1 MAVTRIKNN
10 QVADGVLTGGKLVD
24 LSITAGKLEN
34 DLSYGS
40 NLTVSGN
47 LTVNG
52 ATNTVSTTNT
62 TVEDAVMVLNSE
74 VTGTGSARDMGIYGE
89 YGDDTSVFMGYD
101 ASESEFAFVETAS
114 AGTAMT
120 ITPSDYA
127 NLHAG
132 GITADD
138 TITGGTLTDGTAT
151 ITSGAIASVTTIGAS
166 GTITGGTLTD
176 GTATITSGA
185 IASVTTIGA
194 SGAITGG
201 SLTDGTATL
210 TSGALTGA
218 TNITGSGTL
227 TGGTLTDGTFSV
239 TSGAITGATSVA
251 MGGALSGATT
261 IGASGLATVGS
272 LTDGTATLS
281 SGALS
286 GVTTLGTTGEATLA
300 SATVSD
306 LTATRVT
313 FAGTSGAL
321 TDDADLT
328 YTTASNTLAAGNIST
343 GGTMTATGAVTGG
356 SLTDGTATLDSGA
369 LSGVTTLGTSGEA
382 TLASAIVSDLT
393 ATRVTFAGTSGALV
407 DDADLTYTTASN
419 TLAAGNISTG
429 GTMTATGAVTGGTIT
444 DGTATITSGAIASV
458 TTIGASGAI
467 TGGSLTT
474 AGTLNAD
481 GTTTLADLTI
491 DASST
496 IDMGANKIT
505 NVATPVATGDA
516 TTKGY
521 VDGLLSSGFTVS
533 DSEDTPNTST
543 ISSGDTLTFAGT
555 ANEIDVIVGSDSVT
569 LSLPDDVTIGNDL
582 TVDGDLTVNGTT
594 TTVNSTVTTV
604 ADPIFQVGRGADN
617 AALASDDAKDRGMSM
632 YYYEGSEK
640 IAFMGFDTT
649 NNDFRYYSDASITG
663 EVVSGTLGAAVF
675 GKVTADNIDI
685 DASTITSNNTNGNL
699 NLAANGTGKVTV
711 PTGNELVVSDL
722 DDAAIIFSSSGE
734 LTTNSN
740 LGWDGSTLAVTG
752 AATIST
758 TLGVTG
764 ESTLASAT
772 VSDLTS
778 GRVVLAGTSGALEDN
793 SNLTF
798 NGSTLAVT
806 GAATISTTLGVT
818 GAVTGGSLTD
828 GTATLDSGALSGVTT
843 LGTSGEATLA
853 SAIVSDLTATRV
865 TFAGTSGALVDDA
878 DLTYTTAS
886 NTLAAGN
893 ISTAGTAT
901 VGSLTDGTATLT
913 SGALTGATNITGS
926 GTITGGTVTDGTFSV
941 TSGAVTGAT
950 TITASGLASLDGG
963 IDVDGAFTVA
973 DSTGNIATS
982 GKLDVTGAVTGGS
995 LTDGTATLS
1004 SGALSGATT
1013 GSFSGTVTAGAFNDG
1028 AATYDAGTITNGVAA
1043 TFSGTA
1049 TVGTLTDGTATLSS
1063 GALSAVTTLG
1073 TSGEAT
1079 LASAIVSDLTDN
1091 RITIAGTSGAL
1102 EDDANLTW
1110 NGTTMLVGGATATTD
1125 VTFKVNTTD
1134 AAMLP
1139 VGTNAQRPTTGVV
1152 GMLRFNTTSDSLEQ
1166 YAATGWEAVGALVFT
1181 VIASQTFDGDDST
1194 VAFTLSETQT
1204 TASCIVSINGVVQL
1218 PTTAYAVSST
1228 TLTFTEAPA
1237 TGDKIEVRKITT
1249 TTTITNLESGGGE
1262 TSVTTGSSAVDIKGD
1277 VLPTVDATYDL
1288 GSASKKWA
1296 EVHAGTITGGTLTD
1310 GTATITSGAIAS
1322 VTTIGASGAITGG
1335 TITDGTFSVTS
1346 GAVTGATTLA
1356 MGGAL
1361 SGVTTLAA
1369 SGVVTLSDTTTSTSS
1384 TTGALKVAGGAGVA
1398 ENLNV
1403 GGNVIVTGN
1412 LTVSGTQTTV
1422 NSATLDVT
1430 DKNITIADGAADSAA
1445 ADGAGLTVDGASAT
1459 FTYTHSGT
1467 KWNMNKNLDLG
1478 ANNFITSGEFQGTA
1492 TSAQYADL
1500 AEKYEAD
1507 ADYAPGTV
1515 VHFGGDKEVAECDVD
1530 HCTRVAGVVST
1541 APAYRMNDGLE
1552 AEHTAMVALQGRVP
1566 CKVTGPVA
1574 KGDMMVSAG
1583 NGMARAEANPTYGAV
1598 IGKALENWEGGE
1610 GVIEVVVK

>member
-10 QVADGVLTGGKLVD
+10 QVTDATLTGGKLVNNTV
-24 LSITAGKLEN
+24 TAGKLEN
-34 DLSYGS
+34 DLTYGS

-74 VTGTGSARDMGIYGE
+74 VTGTGSTRDMGIYGE

-127 NLHAG
+127 DLHAG

-138 TITGGTLTDGTAT
+138 
-151 ITSGAIASVTTIGAS
+151 
-166 GTITGGTLTD
+166 TITGGTLTD

-210 TSGALTGA
+210 DSGSLTSAV
-218 TNITGSGTL
+218 NVTGSGTL

-272 LTDGTATLS
+272 LTDGTATLDG
-281 SGALS
+281 GALS
-286 GVTTLGTTGEATLA
+286 GVTTLGTT
-300 SATVSD
+300 
-306 LTATRVT
+306 
-313 FAGTSGAL
+313 
-321 TDDADLT
+321 
-328 YTTASNTLAAGNIST
+328 
-343 GGTMTATGAVTGG
+343 
-356 SLTDGTATLDSGA
+356 
-369 LSGVTTLGTSGEA
+369 GEA

-419 TLAAGNISTG
+419 TLAAGNISSA
-429 GTMTATGAVTGGTIT
+429 GTVTGGTIT

-467 TGGSLTT
+467 TGGTLTDGTATITSGAIASVTTIGASGEIEGGSFTT
-474 AGTLNAD
+474 AGALNAD
-481 GTTTLADLTI
+481 GATTLADLTI

-505 NVATPVATGDA
+505 NVATPVATGDGA
-516 TTKGY
+516 TKGY

-543 ISSGDTLTFAGT
+543 ISQGDTLTFAGT
-555 ANEIDVIVGSDSVT
+555 ANEINVIVGSDSVT
-569 LSLPDDVTIGNDL
+569 LSLPDDVTIGRDL
-582 TVDGDLTVNGTT
+582 EVNGNLVVNGTT

-617 AALASDDAKDRGMSM
+617 AALESDDAKDRGMSM

-663 EVVSGTLGAAVF
+663 EVVSGTLGPAVF

-685 DASTITSNNTNGNL
+685 DASTITSNNTNGAL

-711 PTGNELVVSDL
+711 PTGNELVVTDL
-722 DDAAIIFSSSGE
+722 DDTAVIFSNSGE
-734 LTTNSN
+734 LTSDTNFT
-740 LGWDGSTLAVTG
+740 WDGSTLAVTG
-752 AATIST
+752 AATFST

-764 ESTLASAT
+764 TAT
-772 VSDLTS
+772 V
-778 GRVVLAGTSGALEDN
+778 GT
-793 SNLTF
+793 
-798 NGSTLAVT
+798 
-806 GAATISTTLGVT
+806 
-818 GAVTGGSLTD
+818 LTD
-828 GTATLDSGALSGVTT
+828 GTATLTSGALSGVTT

-865 TFAGTSGALVDDA
+865 TFAGTSGALTDDA

-886 NTLAAGN
+886 NTLTAGN
-893 ISTAGTAT
+893 ISSAGT
-901 VGSLTDGTATLT
+901 V
-913 SGALTGATNITGS
+913 
-926 GTITGGTVTDGTFSV
+926 
-941 TSGAVTGAT
+941 
-950 TITASGLASLDGG
+950 
-963 IDVDGAFTVA
+963 
-973 DSTGNIATS
+973 
-982 GKLDVTGAVTGGS
+982 
-995 LTDGTATLS
+995 
-1004 SGALSGATT
+1004 
-1013 GSFSGTVTAGAFNDG
+1013 
-1028 AATYDAGTITNGVAA
+1028 
-1043 TFSGTA
+1043 
-1049 TVGTLTDGTATLSS
+1049 
-1063 GALSAVTTLG
+1063 
-1073 TSGEAT
+1073 
-1079 LASAIVSDLTDN
+1079 
-1091 RITIAGTSGAL
+1091 
-1102 EDDANLTW
+1102 
-1110 NGTTMLVGGATATTD
+1110 
-1125 VTFKVNTTD
+1125 
-1134 AAMLP
+1134 
-1139 VGTNAQRPTTGVV
+1139 
-1152 GMLRFNTTSDSLEQ
+1152 
-1166 YAATGWEAVGALVFT
+1166 
-1181 VIASQTFDGDDST
+1181 
-1194 VAFTLSETQT
+1194 
-1204 TASCIVSINGVVQL
+1204 
-1218 PTTAYAVSST
+1218 
-1228 TLTFTEAPA
+1228 
-1237 TGDKIEVRKITT
+1237 
-1249 TTTITNLESGGGE
+1249 
-1262 TSVTTGSSAVDIKGD
+1262 
-1277 VLPTVDATYDL
+1277 
-1288 GSASKKWA
+1288 
-1296 EVHAGTITGGTLTD
+1296 TGGTLTD

-1335 TITDGTFSVTS
+1335 SLTDGTATLDSGSLTSAVNVTASGTVTGGTLTDGTATITSGAIASVTTIGASGAITGGSLTDGTATLDSGALSGATTGAFSGTVTAGAFNDGAATYDAGTITSGVAATFSGTVTGGTLTDGAFSVSSGAVTGVTTLATSGEATLASAIVSDLTDNRITIAGSSGALEDDANLTWNGTTMLVGGTSATTDVSFKVNTTDSAMLPVGDNSERPSSGVVGMLRFNTTSDSLEQYASTGWEAVGALTFTVIASQTFDGDDSTVAFTLSEAQTTASCIVSINGVVQLPTDAYAVSSTTLTFTEAPATGDKVEVRKITTTQTVTNLEAAGGETSVTTGSSAVDIKGDILPTVDSTYDLGSSSKRWAEVHGDTLTDGTFSVTA
-1346 GAVTGATTLA
+1346 GAVTGATTVA

-1369 SGVVTLSDTTTSTSS
+1369 SGVVTLSDTTTSSS
-1384 TTGALKVAGGAGVA
+1384 ATTGALKVAGGAGVA

-1403 GGNVIVTGN
+1403 GGDVIITGG
-1412 LTVSGTQTTV
+1412 LTVNGTTTTV

-1459 FTYTHSGT
+1459 FTYTHTGT
-1467 KWNMNKNLDLG
+1467 KWNMNKDLDLG
-1478 ANNFITSGEFQGTA
+1478 SNNFITSGEFQGTA

-1515 VHFGGDKEVAECDVD
+1515 VHYGGDKEVAECDVD

-1541 APAYRMNDGLE
+1541 APGYRMNDGLE
-1552 AEHTAMVALQGRVP
+1552 AEHVAMVALTGRVP

>member
-10 QVADGVLTGGKLVD
+10 QVTDATLTGGKLVNNTV
-24 LSITAGKLEN
+24 TAGKLEN

-74 VTGTGSARDMGIYGE
+74 VTGTGSTRDMGIYGE

-127 NLHAG
+127 DLHAG

-210 TSGALTGA
+210 DSGSLTSAV
-218 TNITGSGTL
+218 NVTGSGTL

-251 MGGALSGATT
+251 MGGALSGVTT

-286 GVTTLGTTGEATLA
+286 GVTTLGTSGEATLA
-300 SATVSD
+300 SAIVSD

-321 TDDADLT
+321 SDDADLT
-328 YTTASNTLAAGNIST
+328 YTTGSNTLAAGNIST

-393 ATRVTFAGTSGALV
+393 ATRVTFAGTSGALT

-429 GTMTATGAVTGGTIT
+429 GTMTATGTVTGGTIT

-458 TTIGASGAI
+458 TTIGASGAV
-467 TGGSLTT
+467 TAGSFTT
-474 AGTLNAD
+474 AGALNAD
-481 GTTTLADLTI
+481 GATTLADLTI

-496 IDMGANKIT
+496 IDMGANKVT
-505 NVATPVATGDA
+505 NVATPVANTDA

-533 DSEDTPNTST
+533 DSEDTPNTSA
-543 ISSGDTLTFAGT
+543 ISQGDTLTFAGT
-555 ANEIDVIVGSDSVT
+555 ANEVNVIVGSDSVT

-617 AALASDDAKDRGMSM
+617 AALSSDDAKDRGMSM

-685 DASTITSNNTNGNL
+685 DASTITSNNTNGAL

-734 LTTNSN
+734 LTTNSD
-740 LGWDGSTLAVTG
+740 LGWDGSTLEVTG

-806 GAATISTTLGVT
+806 GAATVSTTLGVT
-818 GAVTGGSLTD
+818 GTATVGTLTD
-828 GTATLDSGALSGVTT
+828 GTATLTSGALSGVTT

-865 TFAGTSGALVDDA
+865 TFAGTSGALTDDA

-886 NTLAAGN
+886 NTLSAGN

-901 VGSLTDGTATLT
+901 VGSLTDGTATLD
-913 SGALTGATNITGS
+913 SGAITGATNITGS

-963 IDVDGAFTVA
+963 IDVDGAFTVS
-973 DSTGNIATS
+973 DTTGNIATS

-1013 GSFSGTVTAGAFNDG
+1013 GSFSGTVTAGALNDG
-1028 AATYDAGTITNGVAA
+1028 TATYDAGTITNGVAA
-1043 TFSGTA
+1043 TFSGTV
-1049 TVGTLTDGTATLSS
+1049 TGGTLTDGAFSVNS
-1063 GALSAVTTLG
+1063 GAVTGVTTLA

-1091 RITIAGTSGAL
+1091 RITIAGTGGAL

-1134 AAMLP
+1134 SAMLP
-1139 VGTNAQRPTTGVV
+1139 VGDNSERPSSGVV
-1152 GMLRFNTTSDSLEQ
+1152 GMLRFNTTADSLEQ
-1166 YAATGWEAVGALVFT
+1166 YASTGWEAVGALTFT

-1194 VAFTLSETQT
+1194 VAFTLSEAQT

-1218 PTTAYAVSST
+1218 PTDAYAVAST

-1237 TGDKIEVRKITT
+1237 TGDKVEVRKITT
-1249 TTTITNLESGGGE
+1249 TQTITNLESTGGE
-1262 TSVTTGSSAVDIKGD
+1262 SSVTAQTSGEVDVKGNLMPSADSTYSIGNSAVRWTDIYVDAGSIYLGD
-1277 VLPTVDATYDL
+1277 VTLK
-1288 GSASKKWA
+1288 ASS
-1296 EVHAGTITGGTLTD
+1296 GTLQ
-1310 GTATITSGAIAS
+1310 
-1322 VTTIGASGAITGG
+1322 V
-1335 TITDGTFSVTS
+1335 F
-1346 GAVTGATTLA
+1346 
-1356 MGGAL
+1356 
-1361 SGVTTLAA
+1361 
-1369 SGVVTLSDTTTSTSS
+1369 
-1384 TTGALKVAGGAGVA
+1384 
-1398 ENLNV
+1398 
-1403 GGNVIVTGN
+1403 
-1412 LTVSGTQTTV
+1412 
-1422 NSATLDVT
+1422 
-1430 DKNITIADGAADSAA
+1430 A
-1445 ADGAGLTVDGASAT
+1445 ADGTTPAPTEVTSITKGGTDGVGNIGQSDNAFNTVHA
-1459 FTYTHSGT
+1459 
-1467 KWNMNKNLDLG
+1467 
-1478 ANNFITSGEFQGTA
+1478 TA

-1507 ADYAPGTV
+1507 ADYEAGTV
-1515 VHFGGDKEVAECDVD
+1515 VHYGGDKEVTECDQD
-1530 HCTRVAGVVST
+1530 HCTKVAGVVST
-1541 APAYRMNDGLE
+1541 APGYRMNDGLE
-1552 AEHTAMVALQGRVP
+1552 AEHVAMVALTGRVP